1 MGYYENP
8 PIINPGEGYNA
19 ITAGIISGSK
29 AIAEGF
35 MLRGERR
42 REREKEERL
51 TIQKL
56 QDQKNKTDLLYNE
69 KLSDWT
75 KKHDKVG
82 YGVDD
87 QVTAILQNKIQM
99 AADAQI
105 ALSQESDQTKRKE
118 YLKLIRDADGFM
130 ENASA
135 FSKTL
140 AMESATWREGSPGV
154 AVGVAG
160 GWTING
166 SSTEQIKQRRAA
178 LEITGGLD
186 GMYENPSM
194 IVEEDGTGTGFN
206 VVIKGRVK
214 GENKD
219 FSPVVINSSSYLKAD
234 AEGAGGFL
242 SKIEGLDEF
251 YKSSK
256 KDVVDDKGKLLQGL
270 LVQKPETVDLPAQP
284 GSSGKGI
291 RDVYQIT
298 EGQRLQTSA
307 IKAKIK
313 ANADIKASAYLKADK
328 SQSLRALLDY
338 TLEKQPGYYDQEFS
352 KLPTVEAKQKL
363 LSDLLTE
370 SSFNTITKD
379 LHYTV
384 ENGEKVYW
392 GPDSQVTKK
401 EKPTATELDGVKPE
415 KQPPTTYQEEY
426 FQDIILGYNPKQGER
441 LSEGQVK
448 YRTRAGLVQNLNK
461 LSGKSDKYVTK
472 EDLFNMYKDEP
483 FTKQTSRGP
492 VVTGMTIEEAYKKGK
507 AEGDINKDFAARFGN
522 SHLYVKEGEGAYR
535 AVKGY
540 DVNKA
545 QDRIKLALDQTS
557 DTGERK
563 LLQGKLKDAKLMDW
577 IKSNPKKS
585 GESDQAY
592 AERAKKS
599 I

>member
-8 PIINPGEGYNA
+8 PIISPSESYNA
-19 ITAGIISGSK
+19 ITAGILSGSK
-29 AIAEGF
+29 ALAQGF

-42 REREKEERL
+42 REKEKEERL

-56 QDQKNKTDLLYNE
+56 QDQKNKTDLFYNE
-69 KLSDWT
+69 KLSNWSKT
-75 KKHDKVG
+75 HEKVG
-82 YGVDD
+82 YGVDE
-87 QVTAILQNKIQM
+87 QVTGILQNKIQM

-105 ALSQESDQTKRKE
+105 ALSQESDSTKRKE

-130 ENASA
+130 ENAST

-160 GWTING
+160 GWAING
-166 SSTEQIKQRRAA
+166 SNQEQIKQRRAA

-186 GMYENPSM
+186 GMYENPNM
-194 IVEEDGTGTGFN
+194 VVEEDGTGTGFN

-214 GENKD
+214 GEDKD
-219 FSPVVINSSSYLKAD
+219 FNPIVINSSSYLKSD

-256 KDVVDDKGKLLQGL
+256 KDVVDNKGKLLQGL
-270 LVQKPETVDLPAQP
+270 LVQRPETVDLPAQP

-298 EGQRLQTSA
+298 EGQRLQTDA

-313 ANADIKASAYLKADK
+313 SNADIKASAYLKADK
-328 SQSLRALLDY
+328 SQNLRALLDY
-338 TLEKQPGYYDQEFS
+338 TLEKQPGYYDEEFS

-401 EKPTATELDGVKPE
+401 EKPTATELGGTKPE
-415 KQPPTTYQEEY
+415 KQAPTTYQEDY
-426 FQDIILGYNPKQGER
+426 YKDIITGYKPKEGEK
-441 LSEGQVK
+441 LTAGQK
-448 YRTRAGLVQNLNK
+448 NYRTRVGFVETLNK
-461 LSGKSDKYVTK
+461 LSGEQDKYITR
-472 EDLFNMYKDEP
+472 EDLLKAYKNSP
-483 FTKQTSRGP
+483 YKSGKFA
-492 VVTGMTIEEAYKKGK
+492 TGLTISEAYKKGK
-507 AEGDINKDFAARFGN
+507 LEGNVEDKFNEVFGQG
-522 SHLYVKEGEGAYR
+522 YVFSKKGEGAYKPI
-535 AVKGY
+535 KGY
-540 DVNKA
+540 DVNSSV
-545 QDRIKLALDQTS
+545 DRIKLALDQTAGS
-557 DTGERK
+557 GEK
-563 LLQGKLKDAKLMDW
+563 KMLQGKLQDAKISDW
-577 IKSNPKKS
+577 FANNPIKS
-585 GESDQAY
+585 GESEEAY
-592 AERAKKS
+592 INRARKNN
-599 I
+599 

>member
-8 PIINPGEGYNA
+8 PIINPSEGYNA

-82 YGVDD
+82 YGVDE

-105 ALSQESDQTKRKE
+105 ALSQESDSTKRKE

-130 ENASA
+130 ESAST

-160 GWTING
+160 GWAING
-166 SSTEQIKQRRAA
+166 SSPEQIKQRKAA

-186 GMYENPSM
+186 GMYENPNM
-194 IVEEDGTGTGFN
+194 VVEEDGTGTGFN

-214 GENKD
+214 GEDKD
-219 FSPVVINSSSYLKAD
+219 FSPVVINSASYLKSD

-242 SKIEGLDEF
+242 SKIEGLDDFMKTSQKE
-251 YKSSK
+251 
-256 KDVVDDKGKLLQGL
+256 VVDKNGKLLQGFL
-270 LVQKPETVDLPAQP
+270 NQKVETVDLSPQQ
-284 GSSGKGI
+284 GSSGRGI
-291 RDVYQIT
+291 KDVYQIT
-298 EGQRLQTSA
+298 EGQRLNDVD
-307 IKAKIK
+307 IKNKIK
-313 ANADIKASAYLKADK
+313 RAADIKASGYLKADK

-338 TLEKQPGYYDQEFS
+338 TLEKQPGYYDDVFS
-352 KLPTVEAKQKL
+352 KLKTVKEKQEV
-363 LSDLLTE
+363 LSNLLTE
-370 SSFNTITKD
+370 SSFNNITND
-379 LHYTV
+379 LRTTK
-384 ENGEKVYW
+384 EGDRTVYW
-392 GPDSQVTKK
+392 GPDLKITTK
-401 EKPTATELDGVKPE
+401 EKPTADELRGTKPE

-426 FQDIILGYNPKQGER
+426 FQDIISGYNPKQGET

-448 YRTRAGLVQNLNK
+448 YKTRSNLVQNLNK
-461 LSGKSDKYVTK
+461 LSGKSDKYITK
-472 EDLFNMYKDEP
+472 EDLFNMYKDQP

-492 VVTGMTIEEAYKKGK
+492 VPTDMTIEQAYKKGK
-507 AEGDINKDFAARFGN
+507 VEGDINKDFYARFGK
-522 SHLYVKEGEGAYR
+522 SHLYVKEGEGAYK

-545 QDRIKLALDQTS
+545 QDRVKLALDQTS

-563 LLQGKLKDAKLMDW
+563 MLQGKLKDARLMDW